1 MSSSETLS
9 RFKMGFAATY
19 LNFSSGAASLK
30 DKIQTQAFGKIPDEF
45 KREDMDVSNDTE
57 DGADS

>member
-1 MSSSETLS
+1 
-9 RFKMGFAATY
+9 MGFAATY